1 MTESERGVVNSLID
15 KVFRTMPPAF
25 LLLLLLNVV
34 FLLAALYVLNHNVDQ
49 RNAMLMKIVENCL
62 LKKGD

>member
-1 MTESERGVVNSLID
+1 
-15 KVFRTMPPAF
+15 MPPAF

>member
-15 KVFRTMPPAF
+15 KIFRTMPPAF